1 MRLWCGQY
9 RPVDRATVVE
19 CSGLAY
25 RSSANS
31 LGDKPATED
40 REYVNFLFGCQRMPF
55 GDTMPF
61 LQAASAAGCGPVLGD
76 EDRVVPHRGLLAV
89 IRWIGGGET
98 LLDELLSVRHHGVEP
113 LALKVFS
120 FSGTEAEPATE
131 VRTSQL
137 LENF

>member
-61 LQAASAAGCGPVLGD
+61 LQAASAAGCGPVLSD

-89 IRWIGGGET
+89 IRWIGGGQ
-98 LLDELLSVRHHGVEP
+98 LLFDELLTVGHHGVQP
-113 LALKVFS
+113 LALQVIPL
-120 FSGTEAEPATE
+120 SGTEVESATE
-131 VRTSQL
+131 GGTSQPL
-137 LENF
+137 